1 MPTDTKGCA
10 EHGRGRTL
18 VHALRQELI
27 QQLQALGFMPSA
39 YSCES
44 ATLSRQPHRDFRVS
58 ADAVAV
64 SNDLH
69 SCSCP
74 QAILKVRPPNSL
86 DYKVR
91 YDPQA
96 KIYSMKFLCFKKENK
111 SIFVGFTSDWNYV
124 AHSGPRDLTFFF
136 QSHPLFVALFF

>member
-1 MPTDTKGCA
+1 MWHQLIKVRNSSEFSTKGEIFPGCA

-44 ATLSRQPHRDFRVS
+44 ATPSRQPHRDLRVS
-58 ADAVAV
+58 VDAVAV

-69 SCSCP
+69 SLSRP
-74 QAILKVRPPNSL
+74 QAILKVWHLRSL
-86 DYKVR
+86 DYR
-91 YDPQA
+91 PR
-96 KIYSMKFLCFKKENK
+96 
-111 SIFVGFTSDWNYV
+111 
-124 AHSGPRDLTFFF
+124 HSGP
-136 QSHPLFVALFF
+136 ALQP

>member
-1 MPTDTKGCA
+1 MDCA
-10 EHGRGRTL
+10 EHDRGRTL

-44 ATLSRQPHRDFRVS
+44 ATPSCWPHRNLRVS

-69 SCSCP
+69 SCSRP
-74 QAILKVRPPNSL
+74 QAILKVRHLRSL
-86 DYKVR
+86 DYR
-91 YDPQA
+91 
-96 KIYSMKFLCFKKENK
+96 
-111 SIFVGFTSDWNYV
+111 
-124 AHSGPRDLTFFF
+124 PRQRSCL
-136 QSHPLFVALFF
+136 